1 MTQGDTTM
9 EVVNPA
15 TEEKI
20 ADCPRA
26 SEAQLNS
33 AVESAKAAFPSW
45 SKTPIEERKAVILKI
60 ADIIEA
66 NSSELA
72 QLLTEEQG
80 KPLEAATTEVFGMA
94 AFCRYFTS
102 LDLPVEVLEDS
113 EGRKVESHRNPLGV
127 VGAIVP
133 WNFPL
138 MLMAFKLP
146 PALIA
151 GNTIVLKPAPTTPL
165 SSLRFAELTVVFGQF
180 FSYNRIEINL
190 KR

>member
-1 MTQGDTTM
+1 M
-9 EVVNPA
+9 NPQ
-15 TEEKI
+15 K
-20 ADCPRA
+20 R
-26 SEAQLNS
+26 
-33 AVESAKAAFPSW
+33 AFPSW
-45 SKTPIEERKAVILKI
+45 SKTPIERKAVILKI

-80 KPLEAATTEVFGMA
+80 KPLDSSTTEVFGMA

-133 WNFPL
+133 NFPL

-165 SSLRFAELTVVFGQF
+165 SSLRFAELIADVVPAGVVNFVTDIMIWQSGLDRAPRCEEKFLSLDPLRRAQK
-180 FSYNRIEINL
+180 SWLEL
-190 KR
+190 PDC